1 MLERLLRGA
10 DHLGITITPDQAGQ
24 FQLYYE
30 ELVEWNKRVN
40 LTAITSYEEVQT
52 KHFLD
57 SLALIA
63 AFENMPWAKGDFALI
78 DVGTGAGIPGIPLKI
93 VLTKARVVLL
103 DSVAKKTAFAQH
115 AVEKL
120 GLRHVEVVTAR
131 AEELARQPAYREAFH
146 LVVCRAVSKLASI
159 AELALPF
166 CRKGGLA
173 VIPKKGRIEEE
184 LTHATKAIDIL
195 GGRSREIKD
204 IQLEGL
210 EQHCLVVLEKTAPTP
225 QRYPRRTGI
234 PEKRPIS

>member
-1 MLERLLRGA
+1 MLERLVHGA
-10 DHLGITITPDQAGQ
+10 NRLGITITPEQAGQ

-57 SLALIA
+57 SLTIVTAL
-63 AFENMPWAKGDFALI
+63 ENMPWAKGDFALI

-93 VLTKARVVLL
+93 ILTKARVVLL
-103 DSVAKKTAFAQH
+103 DSVAKKTAFAQY

-120 GLRHVEVVTAR
+120 GLEHVEVLTAR
-131 AEELARQPAYREAFH
+131 AEELAHQAAYREAFH

-159 AELALPF
+159 AELVLPF
-166 CRKGGLA
+166 CQNGGLA
-173 VIPKKGRIEEE
+173 IVPKKGRIEAE
-184 LTHATKAIDIL
+184 LSQAAKAIDIL
-195 GGRSREIKD
+195 GGTSREIKN

-210 EQHCLVVLEKTAPTP
+210 EQHCLVVLQKIAPTP